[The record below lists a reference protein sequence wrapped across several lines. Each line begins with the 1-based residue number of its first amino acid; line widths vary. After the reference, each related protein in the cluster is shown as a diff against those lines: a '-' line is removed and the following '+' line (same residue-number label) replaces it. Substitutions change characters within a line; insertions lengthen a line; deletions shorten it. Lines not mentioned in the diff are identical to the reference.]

1 MNGNSTV
8 KYLGVTPPVTTSP
21 STPTEIAATEALL
34 ETLKAEGLFESE
46 ESSRNR
52 EIVLGKIDKL
62 VQEFVYL
69 ASLKHG
75 LSEAVA
81 RDCKGKIF
89 TSGSYRLGVHIAGAD
104 IDTICVTPA
113 HVKRDDFF
121 DIMFELLKAR
131 SEVGELTPV
140 HEAFVPVIK
149 MQFSGVDI
157 DLTFASLQLPTI
169 PEDLELLDTNLLR
182 NLDDVSIRSV
192 NGSRVTDE
200 ILRLVPNIPNFRLA
214 LRCIKLW
221 AKRRAVYSNA
231 MGFLGGVAWAML
243 VARVCQ
249 LYPNACAGAIIAR
262 FFRIMFNWKWPS
274 PVLLK
279 PIEDGPLHARVWNP
293 KIYAQDEAHK
303 MPIITPAYPSMCS
316 THNVSTST
324 KTIIMAEFRRGAEIV
339 DKIMLGKAKW
349 DELLEKGDFFYRYK
363 HYLQVNVSSEDD
375 EAHHRL
381 HGLVNA
387 RIRHFVMKLEAV
399 DLVVLAHPYIKS
411 FDHDFA
417 YTSDEQMKQIREGS
431 FPSPSSPPNTES
443 GTPGVETKGSSD
455 SKGSGMSAASGS
467 DATEKTTEESTA
479 AATSESKDKERRI
492 YTSAFYI
499 GLLIKEKQIGAAG
512 KRRMDL
518 SWPTQEYIK
527 LIKQPDLWDEETMS
541 ISVRFLRQR
550 QLPDEV
556 FGGQPRERKHKAQK
570 KQSKNEA
577 KRQQPNT
584 NGPDHQAKKPKV
596 SNTPVPSTSG
606 TAGAK
611 QQQATSSSNSDQVP
625 GSDTANGKG
634 NDNDSGNAAQPT
646 GQSDSVPSQSRSEQ
660 QTVSNTSQD
669 AAAKSHTTKATVTA
683 NVPAPVPPPAKAGGI
698 KLKLAGS
705 S

>member
-1 MNGNSTV
+1 M
-8 KYLGVTPPVTTSP
+8 LPPVF
-21 STPTEIAATEALL
+21 ATLY
-34 ETLKAEGLFESE
+34 FCSE
-46 ESSRNR
+46 L
-52 EIVLGKIDKL
+52 VLGKIDRL
-62 VQEFVYL
+62 TQEFVYR

-81 RDCKGKIF
+81 RDCRGKIF
-89 TSGSYRLGVHIAGAD
+89 TFGSYRLGVHGAGAD
-104 IDTICVTPA
+104 LDTLCVAPA

-121 DIMFELLKAR
+121 EIMFELLKDR
-131 SEVGELTPV
+131 SEVEELTPV
-140 HEAFVPVIK
+140 HDAFVPVIK
-149 MQFSGVDI
+149 MQFGGVDI

-182 NLDDVSIRSV
+182 NLDDASIRSV

-279 PIEDGPLHARVWNP
+279 AIEDGPLHVRVWNP

-303 MPIITPAYPSMCS
+303 MPIITPAYPSMCA

-324 KTIIMAEFRRGAEIV
+324 KTIIMAEFKRGAEIL

-349 DELLEKGDFFYRYK
+349 VELFEKSDFFYRYK
-363 HYLQVNVSSEDD
+363 HYLQVNVSSENDD
-375 EAHHRL
+375 AHHRI
-381 HGLVNA
+381 HGLVDA

-411 FDHDFA
+411 FDHEFVCR
-417 YTSDEQMKQIREGS
+417 SDEEMKEIREGNLPAES
-431 FPSPSSPPNTES
+431 ATES
-443 GTPGVETKGSSD
+443 TDGADSRRGDSSNKD
-455 SKGSGMSAASGS
+455 TTQKSGEESPAASAASAEGGENNK
-467 DATEKTTEESTA
+467 EK
-479 AATSESKDKERRI
+479 KL
-492 YTSAFYI
+492 YTSAFYV
-499 GLLIKEKQIGAAG
+499 GLLIKEKQVGATG

-541 ISVRFLRQR
+541 LSVRFLRQR

-556 FGGQPRERKHKAQK
+556 FGGQPRERKPRV
-570 KQSKNEA
+570 SKRHARSEA
-577 KRQQPNT
+577 KRQSSDTAADEHQP
-584 NGPDHQAKKPKV
+584 KKPKA

-606 TAGAK
+606 VGGAK
-611 QQQATSSSNSDQVP
+611 QSADNGAGDGDASGKAAAREPAPSSSE
-625 GSDTANGKG
+625 
-634 NDNDSGNAAQPT
+634 AAPQSPTQPT
-646 GQSDSVPSQSRSEQ
+646 VSSGAGASSSKPQTPAAPSSAARVAPAVP
-660 QTVSNTSQD
+660 
-669 AAAKSHTTKATVTA
+669 AA
-683 NVPAPVPPPAKAGGI
+683 PAPVPPPAKSGGI
-698 KLKLAGS
+698 KLKMAGS